1 MMTPPTASNRQEMNQ
16 QTRDPYR
23 SKIVPT
29 GSAETLAVIEAM
41 VKNRLSLAVD

>member
-29 GSAETLAVIEAM
+29 GRAETLAVIEAM